1 MRLQVS
7 PEQPCCTEA
16 ADFAR
21 YKQHTRKDTQ
31 HSLQANI
38 MTRRITPIVAL
49 ACAAAAFTPPN
60 TPQRAP
66 SSLSAGFG
74 KTTASTTK
82 AVQIKGAP
90 KPMEKQWDNY
100 FTLKDD
106 GGEIR
111 EVFRGVTLQCHLL
124 YHASMA
130 CTQLTGHFTQV
141 WITTPDGD
149 KPLPLGFVAARKD
162 ASPKEAVALQKKLIL
177 WCAEGL
183 HPRLSPF
190 LKKGKEVKL
199 ELNLCPVREMTE
211 AEAGDLLVGE
221 PGGPLDALGPVR
233 APPSLTAADVGFMPF
248 KSPIEGAGKLS
259 KQERSNLR
267 SDTAALPFA

>member
-1 MRLQVS
+1 
-7 PEQPCCTEA
+7 
-16 ADFAR
+16 
-21 YKQHTRKDTQ
+21 
-31 HSLQANI
+31 
-38 MTRRITPIVAL
+38 MTRIIVAL

-60 TPQRAP
+60 APQRAP
-66 SSLSAGFG
+66 TSLSAGFG

-111 EVFRGVTLQCHLL
+111 E
-124 YHASMA
+124 
-130 CTQLTGHFTQV
+130 V

-190 LKKGKEVKL
+190 LRGKVKGGEVKL
-199 ELNLCPVREMTE
+199 ELNLCPVREVTEEEAKAE
-211 AEAGDLLVGE
+211 AEAGDPLVGE

-233 APPSLTAADVGFMPF
+233 APLSLTAADVGFMPF
-248 KSPIEGAGKLS
+248 KSPIDGAQAGKPS
-259 KQERSNLR
+259 KQEMSNLR
-267 SDTAALPFA
+267 RDGAAVGSGPGGAARSGKAGYLGV

>member
-1 MRLQVS
+1 
-7 PEQPCCTEA
+7 
-16 ADFAR
+16 
-21 YKQHTRKDTQ
+21 
-31 HSLQANI
+31 
-38 MTRRITPIVAL
+38 MTRIIVAL
-49 ACAAAAFTPPN
+49 ACVAAAFTPPN
-60 TPQRAP
+60 APHRAP
-66 SSLSAGFG
+66 SSLSTGFG

-90 KPMEKQWDNY
+90 KPMDKQWDNY

-111 EVFRGVTLQCHLL
+111 E
-124 YHASMA
+124 
-130 CTQLTGHFTQV
+130 V

-199 ELNLCPVREMTE
+199 ELNLCPVREVTE
-211 AEAGDLLVGE
+211 AEAGDPLVGE
-221 PGGPLDALGPVR
+221 PGGPLDSLGPVR